1 MALKTASPAA
11 PFEDLTWPDRGQIN
25 CNPGLCLARCSVP
38 WDTPESQMTGASRPR
53 RWQRDS
59 LLPTLAQPRHGPKT
73 CRSTD
78 QPGKLS
84 PGEFGTTNYGCCFPP
99 WTVALTVPFASRAEI
114 SSPDF
119 TREASFNSVPEESK
133 TRA

>member
-11 PFEDLTWPDRGQIN
+11 PFEDLTWQDRGQIN

-78 QPGKLS
+78 QPGQALAWRIRDDELWLLLS
-84 PGEFGTTNYGCCFPP
+84 SMDCCADRPLRQP
-99 WTVALTVPFASRAEI
+99 SRNLV
-114 SSPDF
+114 SRF
-119 TREASFNSVPEESK
+119 H
-133 TRA
+133 